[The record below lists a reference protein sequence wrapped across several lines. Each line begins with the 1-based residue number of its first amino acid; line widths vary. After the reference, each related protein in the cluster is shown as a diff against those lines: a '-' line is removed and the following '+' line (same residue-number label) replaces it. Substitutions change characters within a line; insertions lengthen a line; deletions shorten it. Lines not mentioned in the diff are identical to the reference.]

1 MSKVENLKEVQIYK
15 GIKIKQ
21 SKEDTI
27 LHIISYI
34 VISIFALLCLFP
46 FYIILVASFSSE
58 SSILQNGYSMTIQ
71 HFSLDAYNMCL
82 RNPIRILC
90 AYRNTIAA
98 TAIGSTCSVLLAT
111 ITGYV
116 LQRQDF
122 PWRNKFSF
130 FFFFTTLFNGG
141 LTPWYILCIKY
152 LHFKNNFIALVLP
165 LCFSVWYT
173 IISKNYF
180 KSIPYDI
187 TESAMIDGA
196 NDFTIYSKVVFPL
209 AKPLVATIGLF
220 AALTYWNDWYNC
232 MLFIEKD
239 NLQNLQYFLQN
250 MLNSVSALKQIATS
264 GGTISTSQVLPQET
278 MKMAMTVLATGPIV
292 LAYPCVQKY
301 FIKGLTVGAVKG

>member
-1 MSKVENLKEVQIYK
+1 
-15 GIKIKQ
+15 
-21 SKEDTI
+21 
-27 LHIISYI
+27 
-34 VISIFALLCLFP
+34 
-46 FYIILVASFSSE
+46 
-58 SSILQNGYSMTIQ
+58 
-71 HFSLDAYNMCL
+71 
-82 RNPIRILC
+82 
-90 AYRNTIAA
+90 
-98 TAIGSTCSVLLAT
+98 VLLAT

-173 IISKNYF
+173 IIAKNYF

-187 TESAMIDGA
+187 AESAMIDGA
-196 NDFTIYSKVVFPL
+196 NDLKIYNKIILPL

-220 AALTYWNDWYNC
+220 AALAYWNDWYNC
-232 MLFIEKD
+232 MLFISD
-239 NLQNLQYFLQN
+239 DDLQNLQYFLQN

-264 GGTISTSQVLPQET
+264 GGTINTSQVLPQET

-292 LAYPCVQKY
+292 LVYPFVQKY